1 MHGAVCRHCGHG
13 CVRVSVCMHAKVHTH
28 AVCEHR
34 GVCVL
39 CERGRVRVGVC
50 MHAKVH
56 TLMLCVSTKV
66 RARFVSVGV
75 CMHAKVHMHSYC
87 VFKQRCA
94 CVCVLCEPGCVHVGK
109 CMHSAMCVSSV

>member
-1 MHGAVCRHCGHG
+1 
-13 CVRVSVCMHAKVHTH
+13 VSVCMHAKVHTH

>member
-1 MHGAVCRHCGHG
+1 
-13 CVRVSVCMHAKVHTH
+13 MHAKVHTH

-39 CERGRVRVGVC
+39 CERGCVRVGVC